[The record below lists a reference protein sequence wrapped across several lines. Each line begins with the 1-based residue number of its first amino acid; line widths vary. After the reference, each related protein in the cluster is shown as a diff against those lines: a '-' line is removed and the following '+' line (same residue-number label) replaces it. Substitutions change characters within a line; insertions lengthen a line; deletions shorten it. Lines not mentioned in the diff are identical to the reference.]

1 MRSELQSQEKN
12 VVTIKV
18 IVDKADFAE
27 QLKKTYSEVAKKI
40 NIPGFRKG
48 KAPRKIIESMY
59 GSGVFYEDAINGNQ

>member
-1 MRSELQSQEKN
+1 MIRSLKGVLLVRSELQSQEKN

-40 NIPGFRKG
+40 NIPGFR
-48 KAPRKIIESMY
+48 
-59 GSGVFYEDAINGNQ
+59 